1 MGLVCFRKKTFA
13 VFYGLRK
20 EVRIPGVGFLI
31 EFRDLGCGFRI
42 WGLGLKAYRSR
53 VCSQSVMSKLQLRAL
68 SLTPPA
74 THTHKLGYPTTKT
87 L

>member
-53 VCSQSVMSKLQLRAL
+53 VCSQSVSHVQVAIASPILNSAGN
-68 SLTPPA
+68 
-74 THTHKLGYPTTKT
+74 THT
-87 L
+87 